1 MRKRQFIAMIF
12 ITFFYFPSFSKPPKE
27 KIIEIKTDYGNIY
40 IWLYKDTPIHREN
53 FLKLAGE
60 NFFDS
65 TMFHRVIQ
73 NFMIQGGDPYSKMAD
88 KMDSL
93 GEGGPGYEL
102 DAEFRENHWHKRG
115 VIAAARNG
123 DDVNPLKR
131 SAGSQFYI
139 VQGKRMTEEDMKK
152 NLKRVQKG
160 TMDTTFQFT
169 KKQKEFYM
177 NVGGTPWLDK
187 QYTVFGEVIRG
198 MEVVD
203 KIAAVEK
210 IPVDRPKTDIRMDIN
225 IIEMSKKELKKEFGF
240 SEKKL
245 MKEKKKF
252 SVRVRI
258 PIATI

>member
-1 MRKRQFIAMIF
+1 MKKSGPLIIF
-12 ITFFYFPSFSKPPKE
+12 LMMLFVMPVYSKPPKE
-27 KIIEIKTDYGNIY
+27 KIIEIKTDYGTIY

-53 FLKLAGE
+53 FLKLTEE
-60 NFFDS
+60 NYFDS

-73 NFMIQGGDPYSKMAD
+73 NFMIQGGDPYSKMKE

-102 DAEFRENHWHKRG
+102 DAEILDHHWHKRG

-123 DDVNPLKR
+123 DDVNPLRK

-139 VQGKRMTEEDMKK
+139 VQGKRMSEEEMKK

-160 TMDTTFQFT
+160 TMDSTFQFT

-210 IPVDRPKTDIRMDIN
+210 IPVDRPKTDIRMDVN
-225 IIEMSKKELKKEFGF
+225 VIEMSKKELKKEFGF
-240 SEKKL
+240 
-245 MKEKKKF
+245 KEKKVEKLKRKF
-252 SVRVRI
+252 FLRVRI
-258 PIATI
+258 PLQ